1 MSKDDGPVRAHAEEH
16 LRSVDEGDAVFYAS
30 ILVSSEKGVQIAV
43 SMAENIPSDMRET
56 ALALA
61 AKAMAST
68 LNELQGS

>member
-1 MSKDDGPVRAHAEEH
+1 MTKDERPVKVHVEEH
-16 LRSVDEGDAVFYAS
+16 LRSVDEGDAVFYVS
-30 ILVSSEKGVQIAV
+30 ILVSSEKGVLVAA
-43 SMAENIPSDMRET
+43 SMAENIPSDMRGT